1 LLEGK
6 ELKDESLT
14 GQFGTTVVV
23 PIPVVVSPENFAEIY
38 AEYVDGGYPDSYLL
52 DGIMTIEEVQALFV
66 GGEEP
71 AAEVPM
77 AEGAP
82 FTIGISNPFITS
94 EYRTQMI
101 DDLETT
107 NEEYMAMGLSNELVI
122 ESENTD
128 IAGQLQQIENL
139 MNQGVDALLVNPGDA
154 VALNQILEEAVEAGI
169 IVISID
175 QEIEAVGVVNVG
187 HDQKEWAMTSA
198 AWFAEELQEGDVV
211 LIEGFIGHPANEYR
225 MSGVDEVFEDY
236 PGINVLASETGSWDE
251 ATGQQVMADFL
262 AAYPDLDGYWTQDGM
277 AIGAMEAVKAAGLDE
292 YPLGVGEGRVKFL
305 KLWKEALDE
314 DPEFKSFA
322 VANAPGVAATGLRI
336 VMELLQGKEL
346 KDESLTGQFGTTVIV
361 PIPVI
366 VDPDNFAEIYAEYV
380 DGGYPDSYL
389 LDGIMT
395 IEEVQALFN

>member
-1 LLEGK
+1 MKKLQKSLALLVA
-6 ELKDESLT
+6 LML
-14 GQFGTTVVV
+14 FVNLLAACA
-23 PIPVVVSPENFAEIY
+23 SPEPAAEEPV
-38 AEYVDGGYPDSYLL
+38 AEAPAV
-52 DGIMTIEEVQALFV
+52 
-66 GGEEP
+66 EEP
-71 AAEVPM
+71 AAEEPAV
-77 AEGAP
+77 EGGTY
-82 FTIGISNPFITS
+82 TIGISNPFITS

-107 NEEYMAMGLSNELVI
+107 NEEYMALGLTNELVI

-128 IAGQLQQIENL
+128 VAGQLQQIENL
-139 MNQGVDALLVNPGDA
+139 MNQSVDAILVNPGDA

-169 IVISID
+169 VVISID
-175 QEIEAVGVVNVG
+175 QEIEAEGVVNVG
-187 HDQKEWAMTSA
+187 HNQKEWAQTSA

-225 MSGVDEVFEDY
+225 MSGVHEVFEDY

-305 KLWKEALDE
+305 KLWKEALDA

-336 VMELLQGKEL
+336 AMELLQGKEL
-346 KDESLTGQFGTTVIV
+346 KDESLSGQFGTTVIV

-366 VDPDNFAEIYAEYV
+366 VTPDNFAEIYAEYV
-380 DGGYPDSYL
+380 DGGFPDSYL

-395 IEEVQALFN
+395 LEEIQALFE

>member
-1 LLEGK
+1 MRRRWLFRNRQKYGLCKSDSEKRMKTHKENLMKKLQKSLSLL
-6 ELKDESLT
+6 LAL
-14 GQFGTTVVV
+14 
-23 PIPVVVSPENFAEIY
+23 I
-38 AEYVDGGYPDSYLL
+38 
-52 DGIMTIEEVQALFV
+52 LFV
-66 GGEEP
+66 SMLAACATPEPAVEEP
-71 AAEVPM
+71 AAEQPVVEEPAAEEPA

-82 FTIGISNPFITS
+82 YTIGISNPFITS

-107 NEEYMAMGLSNELVI
+107 NEEYMAMGLTTELVI

-175 QEIEAVGVVNVG
+175 QEIEAVG
-187 HDQKEWAMTSA
+187 
-198 AWFAEELQEGDVV
+198 

-305 KLWKEALDE
+305 KLWKEALDA

-322 VANAPGVAATGLRI
+322 VANAPGVAATGLPSPGNSA
-336 VMELLQGKEL
+336 Q
-346 KDESLTGQFGTTVIV
+346 
-361 PIPVI
+361 P
-366 VDPDNFAEIYAEYV
+366 
-380 DGGYPDSYL
+380 
-389 LDGIMT
+389 
-395 IEEVQALFN
+395 